1 MLLALNNNMKGFDL
15 VLNTTKKHENK
26 DDNDK
31 KTTEQVDTEETTKN
45 TKRDEASQPTIT
57 TLEKTRQT
65 EEKTQTAQQTMRASP
80 TTPPYPNTYTRQST
94 TTADKALK
102 HLNSTQMATSTSTFP
117 SPMANMQIEAKT
129 EDIGVLNIIL
139 ILISIILAI
148 FCIFL
153 VIFIY
158 KTNKRK
164 LKKLLLTTNLRKMF
178 LPSPSH
184 TSHIRHIQVGV
195 LQLEGKGNSLQMR
208 KELKNPENEES
219 NSIIEDTNKELI
231 ESFLKVK

>member
-26 DDNDK
+26 ADNDK
-31 KTTEQVDTEETTKN
+31 RTTDQVQIYNEETTKN
-45 TKRDEASQPTIT
+45 TKRNEVSQPTIT
-57 TLEKTRQT
+57 TEDKTRQT
-65 EEKTQTAQQTMRASP
+65 EEITHPAHKTMRASS
-80 TTPPYPNTYTRQST
+80 TITPYPYTYTRQST
-94 TTADKALK
+94 TTTDKRKK
-102 HLNSTQMATSTSTFP
+102 HENSTQMATSTSISPT
-117 SPMANMQIEAKT
+117 PMANMQIEAKT

-139 ILISIILAI
+139 ILISLILAI

-153 VIFIY
+153 VFFIY

-178 LPSPSH
+178 LPSP
-184 TSHIRHIQVGV
+184 SHIRHIQVGV

-231 ESFLKVK
+231 ESLLKVK

>member
-102 HLNSTQMATSTSTFP
+102 HLNSTQMATSTFP

-148 FCIFL
+148 FSYFL
-153 VIFIY
+153 LSSS
-158 KTNKRK
+158 TR
-164 LKKLLLTTNLRKMF
+164 LTR
-178 LPSPSH
+178 
-184 TSHIRHIQVGV
+184 
-195 LQLEGKGNSLQMR
+195 GN
-208 KELKNPENEES
+208 
-219 NSIIEDTNKELI
+219 
-231 ESFLKVK
+231 